1 MVILIPLKVG
11 RLLRLFKIGFPV
23 QCNSH
28 QILYKMVLQLQLD
41 FLFEYLEYFYKQPIP
56 V

>member
-1 MVILIPLKVG
+1 MVLLVPLEAG
-11 RLLRLFKIGFPV
+11 RLLRLIKIAFPV
-23 QCNSH
+23 QCSFH

-41 FLFEYLEYFYKQPIP
+41 FLFEYLEYFYKQPIS